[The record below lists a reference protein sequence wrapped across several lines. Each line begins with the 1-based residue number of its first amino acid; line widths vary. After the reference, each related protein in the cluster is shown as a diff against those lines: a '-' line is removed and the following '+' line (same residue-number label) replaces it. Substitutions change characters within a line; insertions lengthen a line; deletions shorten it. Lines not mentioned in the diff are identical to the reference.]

1 MAEINKELQE
11 INGYIDEGYLKELL
25 SDSESGGA
33 AAATWAFT
41 TLLCLG
47 GIVVATMSFD
57 SCPLS
62 AVTKSCVRP

>member
-1 MAEINKELQE
+1 MVEIKKDLQE
-11 INGYIDEGYLKELL
+11 INGYIDEGYLKELI
-25 SDSESGGA
+25 SDSNSGG
-33 AAATWAFT
+33 AATWAFT

-47 GIVVATMSFD
+47 GIIVATMSFD